1 MRFLKMLPLLV
12 LMIGSI
18 IYVSKLSAS
27 RSVPPLP
34 KRGFTIQYNVKATHG
49 DLTYMTG
56 TEIRLVSENGSFKS
70 TLTQIGYNG
79 AVLTDTTIGDSD
91 GVYGFSKGQLELLSG
106 SSDGSAENY
115 YHSEEFLRTHPKF
128 VRKEQVMGYDCYV
141 IRQGDDRA
149 YIEEYYSPVFGTTR
163 LKQVKDDGQE
173 RWVFEAV
180 FIDLNEPDSVLL
192 KKPEKEVE
200 FNVINDKIDE
210 AKRQGNTEQAAHLE
224 ATRGRIL
231 KK

>member
-1 MRFLKMLPLLV
+1 MRYLKIIPLLV
-12 LMIGSI
+12 LMVGTI
-18 IYVSKLSAS
+18 IYVARSNAS
-27 RSVPPLP
+27 RSASPLP
-34 KRGFTIQYNVKATHG
+34 KRGFTIQYNVKASHG

-56 TEIRLVSENGSFKS
+56 TEIRLVSENGNFKS
-70 TLTQIGYNG
+70 TLTQIGYDGIVVTN
-79 AVLTDTTIGDSD
+79 TTIGDAD
-91 GVYGFSKGQLELLSG
+91 GVFGLSRGQLELLSG
-106 SSDGSAENY
+106 SSDGAAENY

-141 IRQGDDRA
+141 IRQGDDHA

-180 FIDLNEPDSVLL
+180 FIDLNEPEPVLL

-200 FNVINDKIDE
+200 FNIINDKIDE